1 LRQVNA
7 GGLPARDAGGG
18 STADAPMSRDL
29 AARLA
34 ALARP
39 LAQEADV
46 DAIAAL
52 AAGRDVALLG
62 EASHGTHEF
71 YALRAE
77 ITRRLVET
85 HGFDAVCVEGDWPDV
100 DRLGR
105 YVLGLGADTLD
116 AAFHAFERFPTW
128 LWANT
133 VVRDFARWLH
143 AHNATLP
150 ADARV
155 GMHGMDLYSLYRSI
169 DEVLR
174 YLDTQDPAQA
184 RLARGLYS
192 CFDHVDDP
200 QDYGASVAHGLSE
213 PCRDAALAILVALR
227 RGALG
232 HDGHAGD
239 GVGAAAGA
247 DTALARRAARDARF
261 AAERNAHVVLSA
273 EAYYRG
279 MFSSRVNT
287 WNLRDAHMVETLRAL
302 QAHLRA
308 HGGNGRLVVWAHNSH
323 LGDARATQMGRR
335 GEWNVGQ
342 VLREQL
348 GAERCFLL
356 GFTTHTGHVTAAR
369 DWDGHAERRWVR
381 RSQPGSIERLLHD
394 TGAGDFWLSL
404 EAGGEPA
411 ALLDGDRLERA
422 IGVVYR
428 PETELPSHYFRA
440 DVARQFDALVH
451 IDQTTALQPLVIGE
465 HWERHEA
472 PDTYPSGL

>member
-1 LRQVNA
+1 M
-7 GGLPARDAGGG
+7 PDA
-18 STADAPMSRDL
+18 L

-39 LAQEADV
+39 LARDDDL

-71 YALRAE
+71 YALRAAL
-77 ITRRLVET
+77 TRRLIAD

-100 DRLGR
+100 DRLNR
-105 YVLGLGADTLD
+105 HVLGLGTDTVD
-116 AAFHAFERFPTW
+116 GAFQAFERFPTW

-133 VVRDFARWLH
+133 VVRDFARWLREL
-143 AHNATLP
+143 NAARAP
-150 ADARV
+150 AARV
-155 GMHGMDLYSLYRSI
+155 GLHGMDLYSLYRSI
-169 DEVLR
+169 GEVLR
-174 YLDTQDPAQA
+174 YLETLDPAQA
-184 RLARGLYS
+184 RLARELYA

-200 QDYGASVAHGLSE
+200 QDYGASVAYGFSE
-213 PCRDAALAILVALR
+213 PCRDAALAILVALQ

-232 HDGHAGD
+232 HDGADAVAG
-239 GVGAAAGA
+239 AGA
-247 DTALARRAARDARF
+247 DGDDDAGGDAALVARAARDARF

-279 MFSSRVNT
+279 MFNSRANT

-308 HGGNGRLVVWAHNSH
+308 HGGSGRLVVWAHNSH

-342 VLREQL
+342 LLREQL

-381 RSQPGSIERLLHD
+381 PSQPGSIERLLHE
-394 TGAGDFWLSL
+394 AGVRRGWLAFD
-404 EAGGEPA
+404 AGGEAA
-411 ALLDGDRLERA
+411 ALLQGDRLERA
-422 IGVVYR
+422 IGVIYR

-451 IDQTTALQPLVIGE
+451 VDETTALEPLAIGE
-465 HWERHEA
+465 HWERHEV